1 MDIII
6 GREEGAEKPR
16 LCLKSGEKTIFVG
29 APGSVSRKVSRKH
42 CCLRLDAEGNIESVT
57 DLTQDNF
64 MYVNGRECKS
74 KSGLR
79 ITDVVELGPDRYP
92 LDLSLV
98 VRLFAGNAPKDAA
111 GLGEVY
117 GNYQKAL
124 MEIQVRQ
131 GKFNAL
137 SSLPMLFS
145 MASGILA
152 AYVEEARFIGI
163 ALALIFIVGFAVLRY
178 KMAASVPRQRKELDD
193 KFHRE
198 YACPS
203 CGQYL
208 GSLRPEDL
216 AKRGSCPFC
225 KAKLTGV

>member
-16 LCLKSGEKTIFVG
+16 LCLKSGEKTVFIG

-42 CCLRLDAEGNIESVT
+42 CCLKLDNEGNVVSIT

-64 MYVNGRECKS
+64 LFVNSRECKS
-74 KSGLR
+74 KSGLKV
-79 ITDVVELGPDRYP
+79 TDTVELGPDRYP
-92 LDLSLV
+92 LDLSAV
-98 VRLFAGNAPKDAA
+98 VRLFSGNAPKDAT
-111 GLGEVY
+111 GLRAVY
-117 GNYQKAL
+117 EKYQKDL
-124 MEIQVRQ
+124 MEVQVRQ

-152 AYVEEARFIGI
+152 AYVEEARYIGI
-163 ALALIFIVGFAVLRY
+163 ALAIVFIVGFAILRY
-178 KMAASVPRQRKELDD
+178 KMASSAPRQRKELDD
-193 KFHRE
+193 KFHRD

-203 CGQYL
+203 CGQFL
-208 GSLRPEDL
+208 GSLRPDDL
-216 AKRGSCPFC
+216 AKRGCCPYC
-225 KAKLTGV
+225 KAKLTGI